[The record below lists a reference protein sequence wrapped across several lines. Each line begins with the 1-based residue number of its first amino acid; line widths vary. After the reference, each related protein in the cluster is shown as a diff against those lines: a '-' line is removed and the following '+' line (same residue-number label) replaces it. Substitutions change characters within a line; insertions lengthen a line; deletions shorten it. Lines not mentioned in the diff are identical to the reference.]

1 MKIPLSYNLRN
12 LVARRT
18 TTIMTALGI
27 ALTVAVLLS
36 IFALVEGLR
45 SALASTGDPLNVMVM
60 RKGSTAELNS
70 TITQETFRILKFK
83 PGIAKDEKGE
93 PKASLEVV
101 TVIVLESPEI
111 PQGINI
117 NLRGLTVDGFK
128 MRGSDIKLTQGR
140 MFEPGRRE
148 VV

>member
-1 MKIPLSYNLRN
+1 MDIPLSYNLRN

-45 SALASTGDPLNVMVM
+45 SALTSTGHPLNVMVT

-70 TITQETFRILKFK
+70 TVTQETFQILKVK
-83 PGIAKDEKGE
+83 MT
-93 PKASLEVV
+93 V
-101 TVIVLESPEI
+101 TMNPMTKTMQMYSIRKKILKTKM
-111 PQGINI
+111 NHR
-117 NLRGLTVDGFK
+117 NLHHQYHL
-128 MRGSDIKLTQGR
+128 SHIHL
-140 MFEPGRRE
+140 
-148 VV
+148 